1 MPAPATTQ
9 APIAAPPSPIQPF
22 YDYSIVTEDRVER
35 WAKGARQE
43 VIEHGVQS
51 RQDEDLTEVVT
62 IFQELIHSVT
72 DGRLQGA
79 DAGKVVKDI
88 LGPDLSETDRSAAAF
103 DPHTL
108 FLDTVS
114 TFLDVES
121 GPLRPQLRDFMLAT
135 EVSPAL
141 MRLILDPP
149 ILQHLDLI
157 RDTFVRIGIRQ
168 STNLLYRQAN
178 YNLLREETEGF
189 SKLVTE
195 LFTTSSSEPPTS
207 EVVQATF
214 NKVMGLIGTFDLHP
228 GRVLDITFDVY
239 AAVLIKQFRFFVKFL
254 RVSSWWPRSQ
264 LSQPTDTFIG
274 GLPIWALPDHSGW
287 STTDEEE
294 AMLAQQRLK
303 RDVAFWDRARKT
315 KLDAYFE
322 LGCGQL
328 SASEEERLANDAAE
342 DGSESSI
349 EQDWIRIT
357 KTRPPP
363 GNRDA
368 AQMLGF
374 KLRFYTSEARD
385 AEDTL
390 PANLLY
396 LISLLIKIGFISL
409 TDIWNHIWP
418 QDEDMEAVRVKMV
431 KDLEEKE
438 KASRPGGE
446 KNALMMA
453 GALPDDMPPPPT
465 NPSRRDAPVG
475 KPDPNNKA
483 PAPAEEKPKLPEPSD
498 QKLLLLKCLLTI
510 GAIPESLFI
519 IGRHQWALEAYP
531 EILPLFHRILHHS
544 IEHVYQQSRPTSS
557 GPTDCPPK
565 KLPDPDQSSV
575 PKGSVKLN
583 TPPVKRALR
592 WPNPD
597 KADAGDGTSYRFYWD
612 EWADNIPVCQ
622 TVDDLFTLCDS
633 LVNVI
638 GVNIGLDASL
648 VAKLTS
654 IGCKSLADDQSPDN
668 VERWLGLL
676 RRLLVPSL
684 SLGEPNSSIVDSV
697 WTLLKQYPIQTRF
710 TVYTEWYEGPISRLE
725 PIRRAFART
734 KLDTQSKMKR
744 LSHSNILQMA
754 KSLAK
759 IAYPSPGIV
768 CRVALQQI
776 ESYSNLIEAFVECA
790 KYFTDLGYDVLVWS
804 VLSSLGGQQR
814 SRTQETSVL
823 LTSKWLQ
830 ALSRFSGKVFERYSN
845 MDPSPILRYGNS
857 TDLVILEELIESM
870 GGIVSGFDFTDAQ
883 LRGMTGG
890 ELLRRE
896 TLVNLG
902 DKRAVSGRSAQ
913 RLMKALS
920 RSNLA
925 GQLLVNIAQYRQN
938 AIFTIADGSAR
949 IKYLSA
955 VVDDAHKVL
964 CRYLDLLLSN
974 LDPDT
979 FDRLIP
985 DVIQLMRDYGVD
997 PNLAFMIRR
1006 ASIRWDTKAATTRD
1020 SPSQTAKAATDVDGD
1035 VAMDAAT
1042 DTPAPGNASGTPV
1055 KDDTG
1060 DANLA
1065 SKRRLPESLPE
1076 ALAPLI
1082 DEIPSVLPQQSW
1094 RYITPACYVFFWSLQ
1109 LGNLVWPQDSYD
1121 AESKRLQAQ
1130 AEEVKIDRSDTPRSA
1145 ANKRQKRDEIMAR
1158 QQRLVQETKDGI
1170 ERFSKTKLHI
1180 GRQVSSWFPADITK
1194 ADATSDALLEEC
1206 ILPRLQVSPVD
1217 AEYCFRLIK
1226 FLHQFSNTNFKLMS
1240 LYDRL
1245 FNHNRLRALIFTCTV
1260 REAEHL
1266 ARFLKYIL
1274 GDLSKWHGSK
1284 SAYEKEALGL
1294 RELQGTKTREYLGF
1308 ATAFDADGKPT
1319 EFVEHDAF
1327 KELLFR
1333 WHKELNTALRSCL
1346 NGMEWMHIRN
1356 AITTLKGVI
1365 DFFPAINFMAD
1376 KFLEQLKTITDRE
1389 SASSTAADSAQGHRV
1404 DLSVTAQTTYS
1415 ELQRRKSKWVLV
1427 QAFRPGVWL
1436 PAPEDRPPRN
1446 RFRRRI
1452 HPTDRSNPDSQPSR
1466 QEGPDF
1472 QADQTCPT
1480 GPMPPEPGSIN
1491 PGTTGGR
1498 FLPGT
1503 LATIGTTENHETKL
1517 SVTPASPI
1525 PFGTLETS
1533 GLQMLRDQ
1541 TVLVRC
1547 SHLKGVRLTLANVSL
1562 LRAMLA
1568 NVILAHEIL
1577 AAMSVVRLAVL
1588 VTGAERN
1595 LRRADTIMRRRPIE
1609 MAVQIVVHRRVREAP
1624 LILQSA
1630 PTRGLPGRPLLPPRQ
1645 RHPVHKVL
1653 RSTPSVHGSSRPID
1667 RKSSI
1672 QPGLLESMIPGI
1684 LRPSLH
1690 RESNHVSD
1698 LRGQSHQGDLSGR
1711 R

>member
-1 MPAPATTQ
+1 MQ
-9 APIAAPPSPIQPF
+9 SF
-22 YDYSIVTEDRVER
+22 YDYTIVTEDRVER
-35 WAKGARQE
+35 WTKGARQE
-43 VIEHGVQS
+43 VVDHGVQS
-51 RQDEDLTEVVT
+51 REDEDLTEVAM

-72 DGRLQGA
+72 DGRLQGL
-79 DAGKVVKDI
+79 DAGKVVKEM
-88 LGPDLSETDRSAAAF
+88 LGPELSEEDRNAAVF

-114 TFLDVES
+114 TFVDVES
-121 GPLRPQLRDFMLAT
+121 GPLRPQLRDFMMAT

-141 MRLILDPP
+141 MRLVLDPP

-157 RDTFVRIGIRQ
+157 RDTFVRMGIRQ

-207 EVVQATF
+207 EVVHATF

-228 GRVLDITFDVY
+228 GRVLDVTFDVY

-264 LSQPTDTFIG
+264 LHQPANTFIG
-274 GLPIWALPDHSGW
+274 GLPIWALPNHSGW
-287 STTDEEE
+287 STTEEE
-294 AMLAQQRLK
+294 EIVLAKQRLQ
-303 RDVAFWDRARKT
+303 RDIAFWERARQV

-322 LGCGQL
+322 LGGGQL
-328 SASEEERLANDAAE
+328 TAAEEERLANGA
-342 DGSESSI
+342 ESSV
-349 EQDWIRIT
+349 ERDWIRLT

-396 LISLLIKIGFISL
+396 LISLLIKIGFVSI

-418 QDEDMEAVRVKMV
+418 RDEEMETVRAQMAKE
-431 KDLEEKE
+431 LEEKE
-438 KASRPGGE
+438 KSSRPGGE

-465 NPSRRDAPVG
+465 NGSRRDALPT
-475 KPDPNNKA
+475 KPDLNGKA
-483 PAPAEEKPKLPEPSD
+483 QATPVEEKPKLPEPSD

-519 IGRHQWALEAYP
+519 IGRHEWTLDAYP
-531 EILPLFHRILHHS
+531 EILPLLHRILHHS
-544 IEHVYQQSRPTSS
+544 VELVYQQSCPTSS
-557 GPTDCPPK
+557 RSTECPPK
-565 KLPDPDQSSV
+565 KQLDPDQSSV
-575 PKGSVKLN
+575 PKGSIKLN

-592 WPNPD
+592 WPHPD
-597 KADAGDGTSYRFYWD
+597 KADAGDGASYRFYWD

-622 TVDDLFTLCDS
+622 NVDDLFTLCDS
-633 LVNVI
+633 LLNVV

-648 VAKLTS
+648 VAKVAS
-654 IGCKSLADDQSPDN
+654 IGRKSLADDASPDN
-668 VERWLGLL
+668 FARWLALL
-676 RRLLVPSL
+676 KRLLVPAL

-697 WTLLKQYPIQTRF
+697 WTLLKQYPIRTRF
-710 TVYTEWYEGPISRLE
+710 NVYAEWYEGATSRLE
-725 PIRRAFART
+725 PMRKAFART
-734 KLDTQSKMKR
+734 RLETLSKMKR

-759 IAYPSPGIV
+759 IAYASPGVV
-768 CRVALQQI
+768 CKVALQQI

-845 MDPSPILRYGNS
+845 MDPSPILRYVHSQLLQGNS

-896 TLVNLG
+896 TLTNLG
-902 DKRAVSGRSAQ
+902 DKRAVSGRTAQ

-920 RSNLA
+920 QSNLA
-925 GQLLVNIAQYRQN
+925 GQLLINITQYRQN
-938 AIFTIADGSAR
+938 AIYAVTDDSAR
-949 IKYLSA
+949 IKYLSNL
-955 VVDDAHKVL
+955 VDGAHNVL
-964 CRYLDLLLSN
+964 CRYLDLLVSN
-974 LDPDT
+974 LDPEAFDT
-979 FDRLIP
+979 LIP
-985 DVIQLMRDYGVD
+985 DVAQLMRDYGVD
-997 PNLAFMIRR
+997 ANLAFMIRR
-1006 ASIRWDTKAATTRD
+1006 RNIRWDTKAPTPNRD
-1020 SPSQTAKAATDVDGD
+1020 SSQPVKAVTDGDGD
-1035 VAMDAAT
+1035 VTMETAT
-1042 DTPAPGNASGTPV
+1042 ENGTPAQ
-1055 KDDTG
+1055 G
-1060 DANLA
+1060 DAKND
-1065 SKRRLPESLPE
+1065 SKKIATRLPESLPE

-1082 DEIPSVLPQQSW
+1082 EEIPDVLPGQSW
-1094 RYITPACYVFFWSLQ
+1094 EHITPACYVFFWSLQ
-1109 LGNLVWPQDSYD
+1109 LGNLVWPQDNYD

-1145 ANKRQKRDEIMAR
+1145 AKKRQKRDEIMAR

-1180 GRQVSSWFPADITK
+1180 GRQVGTWFPAGVAK
-1194 ADATSDALLEEC
+1194 ADATADTLLEEC

-1217 AEYCFRLIK
+1217 AEYCFRLVK
-1226 FLHQFSNTNFKLMS
+1226 FLHQFSTPNFKLMS

-1260 REAEHL
+1260 REAEYL
-1266 ARFLKYIL
+1266 ARFLKFIL
-1274 GDLSKWHGSK
+1274 GDLSRWHGNK
-1284 SAYEKEALGL
+1284 TAYEKEALGL
-1294 RELQGTKTREYLGF
+1294 KELQGTKTREYLGF
-1308 ATAFDADGKPT
+1308 ATKFGDDGKPT

-1356 AITTLKGVI
+1356 AITVLKGII

-1389 SASSTAADSAQGHRV
+1389 SASSNAPESAQGHRV

-1427 QAFRPGVWL
+1427 QAFRPG
-1436 PAPEDRPPRN
+1436 
-1446 RFRRRI
+1446 F
-1452 HPTDRSNPDSQPSR
+1452 
-1466 QEGPDF
+1466 
-1472 QADQTCPT
+1472 
-1480 GPMPPEPGSIN
+1480 
-1491 PGTTGGR
+1491 
-1498 FLPGT
+1498 
-1503 LATIGTTENHETKL
+1503 
-1517 SVTPASPI
+1517 
-1525 PFGTLETS
+1525 
-1533 GLQMLRDQ
+1533 
-1541 TVLVRC
+1541 
-1547 SHLKGVRLTLANVSL
+1547 VS
-1562 LRAMLA
+1562 
-1568 NVILAHEIL
+1568 
-1577 AAMSVVRLAVL
+1577 
-1588 VTGAERN
+1588 
-1595 LRRADTIMRRRPIE
+1595 
-1609 MAVQIVVHRRVREAP
+1609 
-1624 LILQSA
+1624 SA
-1630 PTRGLPGRPLLPPRQ
+1630 RLLPPR
-1645 RHPVHKVL
+1645 
-1653 RSTPSVHGSSRPID
+1653 
-1667 RKSSI
+1667 
-1672 QPGLLESMIPGI
+1672 
-1684 LRPSLH
+1684 
-1690 RESNHVSD
+1690 
-1698 LRGQSHQGDLSGR
+1698 HQN
-1711 R
+1711 